1 MGDVDRKVARRRM
14 FAAQKANTSSSA
26 NPSLVSPHTPTL
38 ANPVRGF
45 GSLTNNAIQTAIADS
60 THQQAQSSGE
70 ESLLSPTIKPSTFA
84 RDFSRIP
91 LHRPQGEAT
100 NGVVTPLMSNVATIQ
115 RATDNDATKKVN
127 KDYSARFE
135 GDRKL
140 EKISD
145 GTETINKGSN
155 NIQVVK
161 MQQALID
168 MGYKL
173 PKYGVDGIFGKET
186 QTALKEFQHDATI
199 PETGVFDQA
208 TIAAMNAK
216 FDTRQPYIDNAVF
229 DPADPKK
236 GIRNLNNRDRKAV
249 NDALKPAQG
258 VGGKSATFQEEV
270 GGKKYGD
277 EIRDRLT
284 KVIKFLHKDLFEDK
298 EPLRADPK
306 KNFHDWNVLESTAEA
321 SKDVT
326 DNLYS
331 SYATGPKMTQAAG
344 NFVDQWED
352 EVARNSA
359 LSPAE
364 KKQKATDKVNYLIV
378 SNCSKINAD
387 HSAVPS
393 DTKETAILKPIV
405 ESFVDSPAKV
415 QTMLDLDIGWEGAQL
430 EGVVYLQRYK
440 QATDEK
446 NRAQLWEL
454 FHTCIHEYIH
464 SLAHDDYQKYAQ
476 KFKNKGDDVRYNTLI
491 EGFCDFF
498 TENVRKTVKIT
509 NPLRQKVEG
518 PYYDAKAPAPTINPG
533 VYPSIAQAEQVVS
546 IVGIRNAQA
555 AYFQGQVKLI
565 GDK

>member
-1 MGDVDRKVARRRM
+1 MGDIDRKAVGRRM
-14 FAAQKANTSSSA
+14 FGSKKADTSTVS

-45 GSLTNNAIQTAIADS
+45 GLLTNNPIQTAIAE
-60 THQQAQSSGE
+60 SSGE
-70 ESLLSPTIKPSTFA
+70 ESLLSPTINQGSFE

-91 LHRPQGEAT
+91 LHRPLANQVMT
-100 NGVVTPLMSNVATIQ
+100 NVGTIQ
-115 RATDNDATKKVN
+115 RATDNDASKKMM
-127 KDYSARFE
+127 KDDSARFE
-135 GDRKL
+135 GDRQL
-140 EKISD
+140 EKISA
-145 GTETINKGSN
+145 GTETLNQGSDS
-155 NIQVVK
+155 ISVVK

-173 PKYGVDGIFGKET
+173 PKYGVDGKFGKET
-186 QTALKEFQHDATI
+186 AAALKLFQHDATI

-236 GIRNLNNRDRKAV
+236 GTRKLDSRERKAV
-249 NDALKPAQG
+249 NDAMKPAQG
-258 VGGKSATFQEEV
+258 VGGKSATFQEDV

-284 KVIKFLHKDLFEDK
+284 ELVKFFHKELFEDK

-326 DNLYS
+326 DNLYG

-352 EVARNSA
+352 EIARNSA
-359 LSPAE
+359 LSAAE
-364 KKQKATDKVNYLIV
+364 KTQKATDKVWYLIV
-378 SNCSKINAD
+378 SNCDKINAA

-393 DTKETAILKPIV
+393 DTKETAILNPIV
-405 ESFVDSPAKV
+405 ASFVDSPAKV

-440 QATDEK
+440 QTTDEK
-446 NRAQLWEL
+446 NREQLWTL

-464 SLAHDDYQKYAQ
+464 SLADDDYQKYAQ
-476 KFKNKGDDVRYNTLI
+476 KFKDKGDDVRYNTLI

-498 TENVRKTVKIT
+498 TENVRKTVKIST
-509 NPLRQKVEG
+509 PLRQKVEG
-518 PYYDAKAPAPTINPG
+518 PYYDAKATAPTIHPG
-533 VYPSIAQAEQVVS
+533 VYPSIAEAEQVVS

-555 AYFQGQVKLI
+555 AYFKGQVKLI
-565 GDK
+565 GGK